1 MDTYRLKSG
10 TNRNQRRLWI
20 EGTRLLDAGLTKGT
34 ALYRTMHDDGTMT
47 LSTAKV
53 TRRDGE
59 PAAKRHTIA
68 GKGTGHPVLDL
79 CGKWVTAF
87 MGDHTHFEVETW
99 TRGADERVT
108 TDLII
113 TPVTH

>member
-10 TNRNQRRLWI
+10 LNKGNRRLWV

-47 LSTAKV
+47 LSTV
-53 TRRDGE
+53 QSDG
-59 PAAKRHTIA
+59 AKRHTIA

-99 TRGADERVT
+99 ARSGPDDRVMI
-108 TDLII
+108 DLII

>member
-34 ALYRTMHDDGTMT
+34 ALYRTMNDDGSMT
-47 LSTAKV
+47 LST
-53 TRRDGE
+53 RPSDG
-59 PAAKRHTIA
+59 AKRHTIS

-79 CGKWVTAF
+79 SGKWVTAF
-87 MGDHTHFEVETW
+87 MGDHTHFEVETLTYTAYRW
-99 TRGADERVT
+99 RDIR
-108 TDLII
+108 DLII